1 MRFAFALVLMLVAGS
16 TMAADTYR
24 FDRGVVT
31 VGDSTGTVV
40 QKAGRQPD
48 RVVQLENRLGAALG
62 ERWEYYERGKTVL
75 ITIRSGKVESIE
87 DVR

>member
-1 MRFAFALVLMLVAGS
+1 MRFAFALALMLAAG
-16 TMAADTYR
+16 TAVAADTYR
-24 FDRGVVT
+24 FDRGVIA

-48 RVVQLENRLGAALG
+48 RIVQLENRLGAASG

-75 ITIRSGKVESIE
+75 IIIRGGQVQSIE